1 MSKPVAL
8 ITGASSGIGEALARM
23 FARNGHDLVIT
34 ARRESRLD
42 EIAEDLGV
50 EVGVTVIPADLS
62 ASRGAH
68 RLARDVAEAGIEV
81 DVLVNNAGI
90 GGQGQFHNMANS
102 KVAEMINVNV
112 RALTEITLALVPP
125 MVARGNGRILNVA
138 SVVAFRAFPGMTV
151 YSASKAFVLSFSE
164 SLTEEL
170 RGTGVTVTALCPGL
184 TKTEMVDDVAGA
196 NVPDFLIASAEDVA
210 REGFDACMRGE
221 VIRVPGQMNQA
232 MVAWLEL
239 QPRWL
244 TRMLSGFAA
253 RATLPNQR

>member
-23 FARNGHDLVIT
+23 FASNGHDLVIT

-102 KVAEMINVNV
+102 NVAEMINVNV

-125 MVARGNGRILNVA
+125 MRRSSPSSFVA
-138 SVVAFRAFPGMTV
+138 
-151 YSASKAFVLSFSE
+151 
-164 SLTEEL
+164 
-170 RGTGVTVTALCPGL
+170 
-184 TKTEMVDDVAGA
+184 
-196 NVPDFLIASAEDVA
+196 
-210 REGFDACMRGE
+210 
-221 VIRVPGQMNQA
+221 
-232 MVAWLEL
+232 
-239 QPRWL
+239 
-244 TRMLSGFAA
+244 
-253 RATLPNQR
+253 